1 MCREKVMTINERN
14 FPCSQD
20 GLVAAQQFLTS
31 FCDEPK
37 PAIVFDEIVSNIVRC
52 SGADVFSFGLAHV
65 PEGLLMRFAD
75 NGTAFDPT
83 RDMPEVDITA
93 SAAER
98 RIGGL
103 GIFMVRKMSKTLAY
117 ERRDGWNVLT
127 VTL

>member
-1 MCREKVMTINERN
+1 MNERE
-14 FPCSQD
+14 FPCNQE

-52 SGADVFSFGLAHV
+52 SGADVFSFGMERG
-65 PEGLLMRFAD
+65 PEGLQMRFAD
-75 NGTAFDPT
+75 NGKAFDPT

-98 RIGGL
+98 QIGGL
-103 GIFMVRKMSKTLAY
+103 GIFMVRKMSKALAY